1 MAETELQADEMT
13 LLKQRADK
21 LGITYSNNIGLETL
35 KARIEAKLAEKED
48 VAEPKQE
55 SETERRARI
64 HARIYK
70 ENMRLIRL
78 RITCLNPNKKD
89 IPGEIIT
96 VANKYMGTVRKYVPF
111 GEKTDNGYHV
121 PYCIYKFL
129 KAKKFLSI
137 RSYRDRMTNRM
148 VQEHRLVP
156 EFALEVMT
164 PLTDKE
170 LADLA
175 KAQLAAGSID

>member
-1 MAETELQADEMT
+1 
-13 LLKQRADK
+13 
-21 LGITYSNNIGLETL
+21 
-35 KARIEAKLAEKED
+35 
-48 VAEPKQE
+48 
-55 SETERRARI
+55 
-64 HARIYK
+64 
-70 ENMRLIRL
+70 MRLIRL

>member
-1 MAETELQADEMT
+1 MAETDLKVDELT
-13 LLKQRADK
+13 LLKQRADT
-21 LGITYSNNIGLETL
+21 LGISYSNNIGIETL
-35 KARIEAKLAEKED
+35 KARIEEKLNGDKD
-48 VAEPKQE
+48 EPKQKE
-55 SETERRARI
+55 ETEAEYRARV
-64 HARIYK
+64 HKRLYQ
-70 ENMRLIRL
+70 ENMKLVRL

-89 IPGEIIT
+89 IPGEIIS
-96 VANKYMGTVRKYVPF
+96 VGNKYLGTVRKYVPF

-129 KAKKFLSI
+129 KNKKFLSI
-137 RSYRDRMTNRM
+137 RSYRDRLTNRQ

-156 EFALEVMT
+156 EFALEVLP

-170 LADLA
+170 LEDLA